1 MEILGVISVPGWLLT
16 ILLLILTFC
25 LYSKWKHSMWK
36 RLGVPGPEPTP
47 FLGIL
52 KEYFKK
58 GTCNAEL
65 ELVRKYGNVVGVYQ
79 GHIPSLLVADP
90 EMLKVIFVKEFSNF
104 PNRFIPVK
112 PTERMLAGVALAQ
125 GTHWKFLR
133 STLSPTFTV
142 GKLKLMVQKIDK
154 CCQALVDNIRSQ
166 RGDKHPVDMKELCGA
181 FTMDVI
187 ASTAF
192 GIEVNSQR
200 EPNNRFVYY
209 GKKAAVG
216 QLATSFAVFI
226 MMFPFL
232 KNVIGAILLKGRVGK
247 DVIEFFDTALRSA
260 IDLRKE
266 GKEQYQ
272 DFLQLMINARH
283 KDDHQENQSSGD
295 MQSYKNRGL
304 NEMELKSN
312 AMTFFLAGYDTTAN
326 TLSFACHALATNS
339 DVQKKLIEEI
349 DTVLCGEKPQ
359 YEDISKL
366 QYLERF
372 VNEVLRLYGAAIR
385 FNRECQRDIKI
396 KDTFIPKGTDISVPS
411 FALHRNPDYWPDPE
425 KFDPERFTDENIAK
439 RPEYSFIPFGIGPR
453 ICIGMRLALLEAKM
467 ALVYMLQNF
476 SFTTCD
482 KTEIPVTFEKGFILK
497 AQNGIVLNVNPRKDT
512 R

>member
-1 MEILGVISVPGWLLT
+1 
-16 ILLLILTFC
+16 
-25 LYSKWKHSMWK
+25 
-36 RLGVPGPEPTP
+36 
-47 FLGIL
+47 
-52 KEYFKK
+52 
-58 GTCNAEL
+58 
-65 ELVRKYGNVVGVYQ
+65 
-79 GHIPSLLVADP
+79 
-90 EMLKVIFVKEFSNF
+90 
-104 PNRFIPVK
+104 
-112 PTERMLAGVALAQ
+112 
-125 GTHWKFLR
+125 
-133 STLSPTFTV
+133 
-142 GKLKLMVQKIDK
+142 
-154 CCQALVDNIRSQ
+154 
-166 RGDKHPVDMKELCGA
+166 
-181 FTMDVI
+181 
-187 ASTAF
+187 
-192 GIEVNSQR
+192 
-200 EPNNRFVYY
+200 
-209 GKKAAVG
+209 
-216 QLATSFAVFI
+216 
-226 MMFPFL
+226 MFPFL

>member
-1 MEILGVISVPGWLLT
+1 MYIMELLGVISVPGWLLT

-25 LYSKWKHSMWK
+25 LYSKWKHSLWK

-58 GTCNAEL
+58 GSCNTDL

-79 GHIPSLLVADP
+79 CHIPSLLVADP
-90 EMLKVIFVKEFSNF
+90 EMLKEIFVKEFSNF

-133 STLSPTFTV
+133 STISPTFTV
-142 GKLKLMVQKIDK
+142 GKLKLMVQKIEK
-154 CCQALVDNIRSQ
+154 CCKALVENIHSQ
-166 RGDKHPVDMKELCGA
+166 RGDNEPIDMKELCGA

-187 ASTAF
+187 SSTAF
-192 GIEVNSQR
+192 GIEVNSQK

-209 GKKAAVG
+209 GKKAAIG
-216 QLATSFAVFI
+216 QLASSFAVFI

-232 KNVIGAILLKGRVGK
+232 KNIIGTILLRGNRVGK

-260 IDLRKE
+260 IDLRKD
-266 GKEQYQ
+266 GKNEQYQ
-272 DFLQLMINARH
+272 DFLQLMMNARH
-283 KDDHQENQSSGD
+283 KDE
-295 MQSYKNRGL
+295 KRGL

-326 TLSFACHALATNS
+326 TLSFACYALATNS
-339 DVQKKLIEEI
+339 DIQKKLIEEI

-366 QYLERF
+366 QYLDRF
-372 VNEVLRLYGAAIR
+372 VNEVLRLYGAATR
-385 FNRECQRDIKI
+385 FNRECQSDIKI

-411 FALHRNPDYWPDPE
+411 FALHRNPEFWPDPD
-425 KFDPERFTDENIAK
+425 KFDPERFTEDNISK

-476 SFTTCD
+476 SFTVCD
-482 KTEIPVTFEKGFILK
+482 TTEIPVTFEKGFVLK
-497 AQNGIVLNVNPRKDT
+497 AQNGVVLNANPRKDT
-512 R
+512 Q